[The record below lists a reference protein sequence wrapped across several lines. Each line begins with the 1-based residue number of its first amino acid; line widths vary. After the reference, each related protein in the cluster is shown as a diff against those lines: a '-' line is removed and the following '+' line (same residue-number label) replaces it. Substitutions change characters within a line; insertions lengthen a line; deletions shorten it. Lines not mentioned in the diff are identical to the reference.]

1 MDKLRGR
8 PITLLL
14 GLSLAA
20 VGCSH
25 APKGGGAAL
34 GASAGAA
41 PITSSAAAA
50 RGSEP
55 SASAAFELSDQ
66 YNPCD
71 DFDDYVNAKW
81 LAANPIPP
89 DRTIWG
95 AFYELKQRSLDQQHQ
110 ILESLLKHLATSEP
124 ESIEQKLGR
133 FYASGMDEAAI
144 ERAGYDPLEGRL
156 AEIARLRSRAE
167 LVNFVGSSFSD
178 GNPYVFEFRSGA
190 DWHDAQVQ
198 IGYVSQAGLGLPT
211 KDYYLEP
218 RYQSVREAYLA
229 YVAKSLE
236 LAGTSRADAGKQAR
250 EVMALETA
258 LAKASL
264 TPTEAR
270 SLDNQ
275 YHFVTVAEADR
286 VSPHFSW
293 EKFFAAQGVRAQ
305 KGFSLSQ
312 PMFIA
317 EFDRLLARAPMAQW
331 QTYLRVTSIREASPF
346 LSRAFRDNYFD
357 FYGRVLKGQ
366 PQQEARWNQVLDAV
380 DKSMGMALGEL
391 YVARYFPPATRARIE
406 ELVVNIRDA
415 LRQHIENADWM
426 SAATKFK
433 ALEKWRSFLPKVGYP
448 DKDEW
453 RDWSGLTVTP
463 DSYFA
468 NVEAAAKFNY
478 HYDVE
483 KIGQQTDRRVW
494 RMTPQ
499 TVDAYYDPTAN
510 TINFPAAFLQPP
522 YFFANGDDAVNYGG
536 IGAVIGHES
545 SHGFDDRGSQYDG
558 EGDRVNWW
566 TKEDRA
572 KFDARTRLLVEQV
585 NAYRP
590 IRDRPNLHVNGQLT
604 LGENI
609 ADLGGVSIAYDAL
622 QMALRKN
629 PPEATERI
637 QGLTEDQRFFLSW
650 TRGWSGGA
658 RERALELQL
667 NVDEHSPSNIR
678 AIAPL
683 TNMPAFARAFH
694 CQPGDTMVRPP
705 DQVVRIW

>member
-1 MDKLRGR
+1 MGKLGKR
-8 PITLLL
+8 PITLLI

-20 VGCSH
+20 VGCNS
-25 APKGGGAAL
+25 APRGGGAAL
-34 GASAGAA
+34 SASSGAVS
-41 PITSSAAAA
+41 IRSSAAAEPA
-50 RGSEP
+50 SEP
-55 SASAAFELSDQ
+55 SASTTFELSDQ

-81 LAANPIPP
+81 VAANPIPP

-95 AFYELKQRSLDQQHQ
+95 AFYELKQRSLDQQHE
-110 ILESLLKHLATSEP
+110 ILESLLKHIETSEP
-124 ESIEQKLGR
+124 GSIEQKLAR

-144 ERAGYDPLEGRL
+144 ERAGYDPLNGRL
-156 AEIARLRSRAE
+156 TKIARLRSRTE
-167 LVNFVGSSFSD
+167 LVNFIDSSFSD
-178 GNPYVFEFRSGA
+178 GSPYVFEFHSGA
-190 DWHDAQVQ
+190 DWHHAQVQ

-211 KDYYLEP
+211 KDYYFEP
-218 RYQSVREAYLA
+218 RYQSVRASYVA

-236 LAGTSRADAGKQAR
+236 LIGTPRAYAERQAR
-250 EVMALETA
+250 DAVTFETA

-275 YHFVTVAEADR
+275 YHLVTVAGADK

-293 EKFFAAQGVRAQ
+293 EKFFAAQGVHVE

-312 PMFIA
+312 PGFIA
-317 EFDRLLARAPMAQW
+317 EFDRLLARAPMEQW
-331 QTYLRVTSIREASPF
+331 RAYLRVAAIRDASPL
-346 LSRAFRDNYFD
+346 LSRAFRDNYFN
-357 FYGRVLKGQ
+357 FYGRVLEGQ

-391 YVARYFPPATRARIE
+391 YVARYFPASTKARIE
-406 ELVVNIRDA
+406 ELVANIRDA

-426 SAATKFK
+426 SAATKAK

-448 DKDEW
+448 DQDEW
-453 RDWSGLTVTP
+453 RDWSGLTVTA

-478 HYDVE
+478 HYEVGR
-483 KIGQQTDRRVW
+483 IGGQTDRREW
-494 RMTPQ
+494 GMTPQ
-499 TVDAYYDPTAN
+499 TVDAYYDPTTN

-522 YFFANGDDAVNYGG
+522 FFFANGDDAIDYGG

-545 SHGFDDRGSQYDG
+545 SHGFDDRGSQYDAA
-558 EGDRVNWW
+558 GDRVNWW

-572 KFDARTRLLVEQV
+572 NFEARTRLLVQQT
-585 NAYRP
+585 NAYQP
-590 IRDRPNLHVNGQLT
+590 VKDRPDLHVNGQLT

-629 PPEATERI
+629 PQEARERI

-667 NVDEHSPSNIR
+667 NVDQHSPSNIR

-694 CQPGDTMVRPP
+694 CRPGDTMMRPA
-705 DQVVRIW
+705 DRVVKIW

>member
-1 MDKLRGR
+1 MVKRVDKLRRR
-8 PITLLL
+8 PITLLF
-14 GLSLAA
+14 GLSLAI
-20 VGCSH
+20 
-25 APKGGGAAL
+25 
-34 GASAGAA
+34 AA
-41 PITSSAAAA
+41 PITSSAAPAK
-50 RGSEP
+50 GSES
-55 SASAAFELSDQ
+55 SASTAFELSDQ
-66 YNPCD
+66 YHPCD

-81 LAANPIPP
+81 VAANPIPP

-110 ILESLLKHLATSEP
+110 ILESLLKSIAASEP
-124 ESIEQKLGR
+124 GSIEQKLGR

-144 ERAGYDPLEGRL
+144 ERAGYDPLNARL
-156 AEIARLRSRAE
+156 AVIARLSSWTE
-167 LVNFVGSSFSD
+167 LVNFIDSSFAG

-190 DWHDAQVQ
+190 DWHDAQMQ

-211 KDYYLEP
+211 KDYYFEP
-218 RYQSVREAYLA
+218 RYQSIREAYVA

-236 LAGTSRADAGKQAR
+236 LTGISRSDAGMQAR
-250 EVMALETA
+250 EVMALETG

-275 YHFVTVAEADR
+275 YHFVTVVEADK

-293 EKFFAAQGVRAQ
+293 ARFFAAQGVHVER
-305 KGFSLSQ
+305 GFSLSQ
-312 PMFIA
+312 PGFIA
-317 EFDRLLARAPMAQW
+317 EFDRLLAEAPMAQW
-331 QTYLRVTSIREASPF
+331 RAYLRVTAIRNASPV
-346 LSRAFRDNYFD
+346 LGRAFRDNYFD

-366 PQQEARWNQVLDAV
+366 PQQEARWNQVLEAV
-380 DKSMGMALGEL
+380 DTSMGMALGEL
-391 YVARYFPPATRARIE
+391 YVARYFPPATKARIE
-406 ELVVNIRDA
+406 ELVANIRDA
-415 LRQHIENADWM
+415 LRQHIESADWM
-426 SAATKFK
+426 SAATKSK
-433 ALEKWRSFLPKVGYP
+433 ALEKWRAFLPKIGYP
-448 DKDEW
+448 AKNEW
-453 RDWSGLTVTP
+453 RDWSALTVTP

-483 KIGQQTDRRVW
+483 KIGRKTDRQEW

-499 TVDAYYDPTAN
+499 TVDAYYDPTTN

-522 YFFANGDDAVNYGG
+522 FFFAKGDDAINYGG

-558 EGDRVNWW
+558 EGNRVNWW
-566 TKEDRA
+566 TREDRA
-572 KFDARTRLLVEQV
+572 NFDARTKLLVEQV

-590 IRDRPNLHVNGQLT
+590 IKDRPDLHVNGQLT

-622 QMALRKN
+622 QVALRKN
-629 PPEATERI
+629 PQEATERI
-637 QGLTEDQRFFLSW
+637 QGLTEEQRFFLSW

-667 NVDEHSPSNIR
+667 NVDQHSPSNIR

-694 CQPGDTMVRPP
+694 CQPGDTMMRPP
-705 DQVVRIW
+705 DRVVKIW

>member
-25 APKGGGAAL
+25 APGGGGAAL

-81 LAANPIPP
+81 VAANPIPP